1 MFIQIPGM
9 KGDFLFYS
17 KQQTMKNTIY
27 FTVLT
32 CLAFLSCQKKDVD
45 GFDSKNLN
53 ITISKPVEAQMFKKG
68 DTIFIKGNIAY
79 ISQLHGYSIK
89 LSNKETKESY
99 LDKEEHLHDSSF
111 EINSFWVDT
120 LSKNADL
127 LLEITVEAD
136 HDGHEQTK
144 NISLISKP

>member
-1 MFIQIPGM
+1 
-9 KGDFLFYS
+9 
-17 KQQTMKNTIY
+17 MKNIN
-27 FTVLT
+27 FIIALLT
-32 CLAFLSCQKKDVD
+32 CTVFFSCQKKDEES
-45 GFDSKNLN
+45 FDSNNLI
-53 ITISKPVEAQMFKKG
+53 ITVSKPFEAQTFKKG
-68 DTIFIKGNIAY
+68 DTVFINGSIAY

-89 LSNKETKESY
+89 LSNKETNESY

-144 NISLISKP
+144 SISLISKP